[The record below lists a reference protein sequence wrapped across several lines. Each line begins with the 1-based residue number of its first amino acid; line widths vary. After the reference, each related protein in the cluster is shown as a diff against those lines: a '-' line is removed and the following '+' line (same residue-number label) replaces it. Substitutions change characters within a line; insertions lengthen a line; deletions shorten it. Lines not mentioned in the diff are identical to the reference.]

1 MSDNENMFE
10 QKVFNIKFLKSLT
23 KKKIKDANFGNIARY
38 IYTGAESIIVSTAD
52 DKDKEKDFIRTLL
65 KKDYP
70 FMKVIVKWKSID
82 SHSKS
87 AAMNVDT
94 FYFITLIDKY
104 NKILTQSEI
113 TDFIN
118 EIADFTDNNS
128 IDNVFAR
135 MSYNHIH
142 ENIETGYVNTVID
155 CSICKFKEDN
165 AVEIIEN
172 GVIPKLEDAYLENI
186 FTVFLWNKYQINNDI
201 DVDVYCYGNI
211 PITSAFGNYGQM
223 FYI

>member
-1 MSDNENMFE
+1 
-10 QKVFNIKFLKSLT
+10 
-23 KKKIKDANFGNIARY
+23 
-38 IYTGAESIIVSTAD
+38 
-52 DKDKEKDFIRTLL
+52 
-65 KKDYP
+65 
-70 FMKVIVKWKSID
+70 
-82 SHSKS
+82 
-87 AAMNVDT
+87 MNVDT

-118 EIADFTDNNS
+118 EISDFTDNNS

-223 FYI
+223 FYIWGINVKKNILLFFMFYRKTSILLFFILSIINVIRNIVWVIWKYKTMFQIPI